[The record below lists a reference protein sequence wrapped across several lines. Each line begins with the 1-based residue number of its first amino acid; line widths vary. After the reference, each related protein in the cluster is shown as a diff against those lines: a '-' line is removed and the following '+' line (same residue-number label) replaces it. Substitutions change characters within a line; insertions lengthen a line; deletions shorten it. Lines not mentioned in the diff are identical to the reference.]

1 MHILASPLEGA
12 SEWLRCKALRMRA
25 QGVYWSTWPSPNPI
39 ATKQIGYYDTP
50 PPKHFPHPKP
60 FFGFNTSCFWRRKVL
75 YLYRDMGGASAP
87 PFFRHFPFKIGDL
100 EAHPGKIRG
109 RQRKI
114 RGRQR
119 KIRGRQRKTVRRE
132 GKIGRRKVFLKVKN
146 VNVESPK
153 KRSKL
158 LFFSARSFLFPL
170 HQCSWMGSSKRLSF
184 FGGHELFWL
193 GRHELILFEL
203 ELFTNCSEL
212 TRQLMGING
221 ETFLA
226 GSAPKKN

>member
-1 MHILASPLEGA
+1 MRVCQNAHFGFTLEGA

-50 PPKHFPHPKP
+50 PPKHFPHPRRY
-60 FFGFNTSCFWRRKVL
+60 FGFNTSCFWRRNVL

-114 RGRQR
+114 RGRQS
-119 KIRGRQRKTVRRE
+119 KIWGRQRKTMRRE
-132 GKIGRRKVFLKVKN
+132 GKIGRQKVFSEVKN
-146 VNVESPK
+146 VNVESLK
-153 KRSKL
+153 NGSKL
-158 LFFSARSFLFPL
+158 LD
-170 HQCSWMGSSKRLSF
+170 F
-184 FGGHELFWL
+184 FGSLLPLSSPSMLMNGFIKAAFIFWGH
-193 GRHELILFEL
+193 
-203 ELFTNCSEL
+203 ELFTNCSKL
-212 TRQLMGING
+212 MRQWMGING

-226 GSAPKKN
+226 GSAPEKN

>member
-12 SEWLRCKALRMRA
+12 SGWLRCKALRMRA

-50 PPKHFPHPKP
+50 PQNFPHLRR
-60 FFGFNTSCFWRRKVL
+60 FFGFNTSCFWRWNVL

-119 KIRGRQRKTVRRE
+119 KIWGRERKTMRQI
-132 GKIGRRKVFLKVKN
+132 GKIGRRKVFREVKN
-146 VNVESPK
+146 VNVESLK

-158 LFFSARSFLFPL
+158 LDFFWRKP
-170 HQCSWMGSSKRLSF
+170 
-184 FGGHELFWL
+184 
-193 GRHELILFEL
+193 
-203 ELFTNCSEL
+203 TP
-212 TRQLMGING
+212 T
-221 ETFLA
+221 
-226 GSAPKKN
+226 PP